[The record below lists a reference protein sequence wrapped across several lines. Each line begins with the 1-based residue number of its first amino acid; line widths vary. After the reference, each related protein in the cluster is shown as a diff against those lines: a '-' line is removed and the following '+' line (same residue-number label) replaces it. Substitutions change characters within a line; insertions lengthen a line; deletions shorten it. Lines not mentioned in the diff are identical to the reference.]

1 MRDVQI
7 YIEGKRLELF
17 NDEKIEI
24 NSSVQNIQDIAKV
37 FTDFSQ
43 SFTVPA
49 STINNQIFQ
58 HFYQSDVNA
67 TIDHQIRRDAKIEID
82 LTNFRTGKIQIE
94 KSNLKNG
101 SVESYTLTFYGD
113 IVTLFDLIGDEKMN
127 TLDLSAYSH
136 LYTGS
141 EVQSRVTSTADL
153 DVRYPLVS
161 SLRQWQNSGGGVND
175 ITQTAHAIAYTELF
189 PAIKIS
195 RLFQAIE
202 TKYDIDFQGL
212 FLTDKRFT
220 ECFMHLKN
228 KETFKFRTAF
238 QRVDFATTSPTP
250 NSYFDLVEDSL
261 HVEYIDP
268 TIALM
273 DEDTEYHSISVS
285 IPYVSN
291 SAITY
296 YIDVYENGVYQT
308 TVTKNGTGNE
318 IILDYN
324 NEPGLDKKITLNVS
338 SDFPLT
344 IRINLIY
351 QQTYYTNDSYG
362 NPSVT
367 QQRLFFGY
375 GINQSLIGTVDLS
388 AVMPDMKIADFITGI
403 LKKFNLTC
411 YGLTPYTFQV
421 EPLEDWYKKGRIL
434 NITPYTDI
442 DSVDIE
448 RIKVYKEISF
458 AHEVSQSVTN
468 VEFYDTFGRQ
478 YGDLQQSYNYESSEY
493 QVKVPFENL
502 LFNKFTGTNLQ
513 VGYYLDKS
521 LVPYIPKP
529 SLMYIEEAKT
539 CSFKFDNGSTVP
551 TLTSYR
557 PFGQDL
563 TYNNFKWSLNF
574 GADIS
579 TLYNVVNP
587 NSIYSVY
594 YSGYLNN
601 LYARKNRMYTYKTKL
616 PISILTSLKLND
628 RLIIRDKRYIIN
640 EMKSELT
647 SGDVT
652 FVLILDFRAMNAITT
667 SPVPKPSGTITVPIL
682 IGNQVTKI
690 TIDVG
695 TTGVT
700 ADKYIVT
707 TDDKVLFT
715 YPENTSDFFLIAT
728 EDSDVITTEELIALR
743 SEQGGGKVYPITLTT
758 EYENGDL
765 DYSTLYIIQE

>member
-58 HFYQSDVNA
+58 HFYQSDVNS
-67 TIDHQIRRDAKIEID
+67 TINHQIRRDAKIEID

-161 SLRQWQNSGGGVND
+161 SLRQWQYGGGGAND

-220 ECFMHLKN
+220 ECFMHLKS

-238 QRVDFATTSPTP
+238 QRVDLVTTSPT
-250 NSYFDLVEDSL
+250 NDYFDLVEDSL
-261 HVEYIDP
+261 HIEF
-268 TIALM
+268 
-273 DEDTEYHSISVS
+273 DENTSTGQTNKVSVI

-291 SAITY
+291 PAINY
-296 YIDVYENGVYQT
+296 YIDVYENGIYLT
-308 TVTKNGTGNE
+308 TITSMGVGTHLIAFYTNT
-318 IILDYN
+318 
-324 NEPGLDKKITLNVS
+324 PGLDKTITFNLS
-338 SDFPLT
+338 TDFPMTMSANVELK
-344 IRINLIY
+344 RI
-351 QQTYYTNDSYG
+351 DF
-362 NPSVT
+362 SVT
-367 QQRLFFGY
+367 TTFFAFGA
-375 GINQSLIGTVDLS
+375 NQTFIGTVDLS
-388 AVMPDMKIADFITGI
+388 ATMPDMKIADFITGI

-411 YGLTPYTFQV
+411 YGLTPYSFQV
-421 EPLEDWYKKGRIL
+421 EPLEDWYSKGRIL

-448 RIKVYKEISF
+448 RIKVYKEIAF
-458 AHEVSQSVTN
+458 THEVSQSVTN

-478 YGDLQQSYNYESSEY
+478 YGDLQQAYNYESSEY

-513 VGYYLDKS
+513 VGYYLDKTYA
-521 LVPYIPKP
+521 PYIPKP

-647 SGDVT
+647 SGEVT

-715 YPENTSDFFLIAT
+715 YPENTSDFFLIAA
-728 EDSDVITTEELIALR
+728 EDSDVITTEELISLR
-743 SEQGGGKVYPITLTT
+743 SEQGSGKVYPITLTT

-765 DYSTLYIIQE
+765 DNSTLYIIQE

>member
-67 TIDHQIRRDAKIEID
+67 TIDHQIRREAKIEID
-82 LTNFRTGKIQIE
+82 LTTFRTGKIQIE

-113 IVTLFDLIGDEKMN
+113 IVTLSDLIGDEKMN

-141 EVQSRVTSTADL
+141 EVQSRITDNGDL

-161 SLRQWQNSGGGVND
+161 SLRAWENSGGGVND
-175 ITQTAHAIAYTELF
+175 ITQTAHAISYTELF

-202 TKYDIDFQGL
+202 AKYDIDFQGL

-228 KETFKFRTAF
+228 KAEFKFRTAF
-238 QRVDFATTSPTP
+238 QRVDLTSVSPA
-250 NSYFDLVEDSL
+250 NDYFDLVEDSL
-261 HVEYIDP
+261 HVQYIDP
-268 TIALM
+268 AIAIV
-273 DEDTEYHSISVS
+273 DGNTASHQVSVLVS
-285 IPYVSN
+285 YVST
-291 SAITY
+291 SAVTY
-296 YIDVYENGVYQT
+296 YIDVYENGVYMT
-308 TVTKNGTGNE
+308 TLTRNGLGSDLV
-318 IILDYN
+318 LDYD
-324 NEPGLDKKITLNVS
+324 NEAGLDKKITLNVS
-338 SDFPLT
+338 SDFPMT
-344 IRINLIY
+344 IRVNIIY
-351 QQTYYTNDSYG
+351 QQTYYIEDQYG
-362 NPSVT
+362 NPSIT
-367 QQRLFFGY
+367 QNRLRGGY
-375 GINQSLIGTVDLS
+375 GANQSLIGVVDLS
-388 AVMPDMKIADFITGI
+388 ATMPDMKIADFITGI

-411 YGLTPYTFQV
+411 YGLSPYIFQI

-448 RIKVYKEISF
+448 RIKIYKEISF
-458 AHEVSQSVTN
+458 AHEVSQSFTN
-468 VEFYDTFGRQ
+468 TNFYDTFGRY
-478 YGDLQQSYNYESSEY
+478 YGDLQQAYNYESNEY

-502 LFNKFTGTNLQ
+502 LFQKFTGTDLQ
-513 VGYYLDKS
+513 VGYYLDKTFA
-521 LVPYIPKP
+521 PYIPKP
-529 SLMYIEEAKT
+529 SLMYLEELKT
-539 CSFKFDNGSTVP
+539 CSFKFNNGSTVP
-551 TLTSYR
+551 TITTYR

-587 NSIYSVY
+587 NSLYSVY

-616 PISILTSLKLND
+616 PISILTSLRLND

-647 SGDVT
+647 SGEVT

-667 SPVPKPSGTITVPIL
+667 SPVPKPAGTITVPIL
-682 IGNQVTKI
+682 VGNQVTKV
-690 TIDVG
+690 TINTG
-695 TTGVT
+695 LTGVV
-700 ADKYIVT
+700 ASKSIVY
-707 TDDKVLFT
+707 TDEEVVFT
-715 YPENTSDFFLIAT
+715 YPENTSAFYTIGTEGGDALVTEQLIK
-728 EDSDVITTEELIALR
+728 LR
-743 SEQGGGKVYPITLTT
+743 SEEGGGKVYDILLTA
-758 EYENGDL
+758 EYEDGKREV
-765 DYSTLYIIQE
+765 THLYIIQE

>member
-67 TIDHQIRRDAKIEID
+67 TIDHQIRREAKIEID
-82 LTNFRTGKIQIE
+82 LTTFRTGKIQIE

-113 IVTLFDLIGDEKMN
+113 IVTLSDLIGDEKMN

-141 EVQSRVTSTADL
+141 EVQSRITDNGDL

-161 SLRQWQNSGGGVND
+161 SLRAWENSGGGVND
-175 ITQTAHAIAYTELF
+175 ITQTAHAISYTELF

-202 TKYDIDFQGL
+202 AKYDIDFQGL

-228 KETFKFRTAF
+228 KAEFKFRTAF
-238 QRVDFATTSPTP
+238 QRVDLTSF
-250 NSYFDLVEDSL
+250 SSGGGDYFNLVEDSL
-261 HVEYIDP
+261 HIEYDDTD
-268 TIALM
+268 TILWHNVKI
-273 DEDTEYHSISVS
+273 TV
-285 IPYVSN
+285 PYVST
-291 SAITY
+291 SAVTY
-296 YIDVYENGVYQT
+296 YIDVYENGIYMTTLTRNGLGSDLVLSYQ
-308 TVTKNGTGNE
+308 NAA
-318 IILDYN
+318 
-324 NEPGLDKKITLNVS
+324 GLDKTITLNIS
-338 SDFPLT
+338 SDFPMTLRVNMEYEQEKM
-344 IRINLIY
+344 ILNLVTGLY
-351 QQTYYTNDSYG
+351 ESVYTNNVG
-362 NPSVT
+362 
-367 QQRLFFGY
+367 FGT
-375 GINQSLIGTVDLS
+375 NQSLIGTVDLS
-388 AVMPDMKIADFITGI
+388 ATMPDMKIADFITGI

-411 YGLTPYTFQV
+411 YGLSPYTFQI

-448 RIKVYKEISF
+448 RIKIYKEISF
-458 AHEVSQSVTN
+458 AHEVSQSFTN
-468 VEFYDTFGRQ
+468 TEFYDTFGRY
-478 YGDLQQSYNYESSEY
+478 YGDLQQAYNYESSEY

-502 LFNKFTGTNLQ
+502 LFQKFTGTNLQ
-513 VGYYLDKS
+513 VGYYLDKTF
-521 LVPYIPKP
+521 VPYIPKP
-529 SLMYIEEAKT
+529 SLMYLEELKT
-539 CSFKFDNGSTVP
+539 CSFKFDNGSTTP
-551 TLTSYR
+551 TITTYR

-587 NSIYSVY
+587 NSLYSVY

-616 PISILTSLKLND
+616 PISILTSLRLND

-647 SGDVT
+647 SGEVT

-667 SPVPKPSGTITVPIL
+667 SPVPKPAGTITVPIL
-682 IGNQVTKI
+682 VGNQVTKV
-690 TIDVG
+690 TINTG
-695 TTGVT
+695 LTGVT
-700 ADKYIVT
+700 ASKSIVY
-707 TDDKVLFT
+707 TDEEVVFT
-715 YPENTSDFFLIAT
+715 YPENTSAFYTIGT
-728 EDSDVITTEELIALR
+728 EDGDALVTEQLIKLR
-743 SEQGGGKVYPITLTT
+743 SEEGGGKVYDILLTAET
-758 EYENGDL
+758 EDGKRDV
-765 DYSTLYIIQE
+765 THLYIIQE

>member
-49 STINNQIFQ
+49 STVNNQIFQ

-161 SLRQWQNSGGGVND
+161 SLRAWENSGGGVND

-195 RLFQAIE
+195 RLFEAIE

-228 KETFKFRTAF
+228 KAEFKFRTAF
-238 QRVDFATTSPTP
+238 QMVDLTSTYPS
-250 NSYFDLVEDSL
+250 NNYFDLVDNSL
-261 HVEYIDP
+261 HIEYSQSLIHRVYASVAYVSDP
-268 TIALM
+268 TI
-273 DEDTEYHSISVS
+273 
-285 IPYVSN
+285 N
-291 SAITY
+291 Y
-296 YIDVYENGVYQT
+296 YIDVFENGIYQT
-308 TVTKNGTGNE
+308 TVTAMGLGTNLIAE
-318 IILDYN
+318 YLDT
-324 NEPGLDKKITLNVS
+324 PGLDKKITLNVS
-338 SDFPLT
+338 SDFPMT
-344 IRINLIY
+344 IRVNMQYDNIP
-351 QQTYYTNDSYG
+351 QQSFFADGTN
-362 NPSVT
+362 
-367 QQRLFFGY
+367 QA
-375 GINQSLIGTVDLS
+375 LIGTVDLS
-388 AVMPDMKIADFITGI
+388 AAMPDMKIADFITGI

-411 YGLTPYTFQV
+411 YGLTPYAFQV

-448 RIKVYKEISF
+448 RIKIYKEISF

-529 SLMYIEEAKT
+529 VLMYIEEAKT
-539 CSFKFDNGSTVP
+539 CSFKFNNGSTVD

-700 ADKYIVT
+700 ASKSIIT
-707 TDDKVLFT
+707 TDEEVVFT
-715 YPENTSDFFLIAT
+715 YPENTTSFYTIGT
-728 EDSDVITTEELIALR
+728 EDGDALVTEQLIKLR
-743 SEQGGGKVYPITLTT
+743 SEEGSVKVYDILLTS
-758 EYENGDL
+758 EFENGL
-765 DYSTLYIIQE
+765 REVTHLYIIQE

>member
-24 NSSVQNIQDIAKV
+24 NSSVQNVQDIAKV

-49 STINNQIFQ
+49 STINNKIFQ

-67 TIDHQIRRDAKIEID
+67 TIDHQIRREAKIEID

-127 TLDLSAYSH
+127 TLNLSAYSH

-228 KETFKFRTAF
+228 KAEFKFRTAF
-238 QRVDFATTSPTP
+238 QRVNLTSMLPVV
-250 NSYFDLVEDSL
+250 NNYFNLVEDSL
-261 HVEYIDP
+261 HIQYEEESTDHLLTATV
-268 TIALM
+268 AF
-273 DEDTEYHSISVS
+273 VS
-285 IPYVSN
+285 T
-291 SAITY
+291 SAVTY
-296 YIDVYENGVYQT
+296 YIDVYENGIYLT
-308 TVTKNGTGNE
+308 TITGNG
-318 IILDYN
+318 LGTFTAAQYGN
-324 NEPGLDKKITLNVS
+324 SPGLDKTITFNIS
-338 SDFPLT
+338 SDSPMTMRVNLT
-344 IRINLIY
+344 YVKTRLIENP
-351 QQTYYTNDSYG
+351 TTNQLTPDY
-362 NPSVT
+362 VT
-367 QQRLFFGY
+367 TFAFGT
-375 GINQSLIGTVDLS
+375 NQALIGTVDLS

-448 RIKVYKEISF
+448 RIKVYKEIAF
-458 AHEVSQSVTN
+458 THEVSQSVTN
-468 VEFYDTFGRQ
+468 VEFFDTFGRQ

-513 VGYYLDKS
+513 VGYYLDKT
-521 LVPYIPKP
+521 LAPYIPKP

-563 TYNNFKWSLNF
+563 TYNSFKWSLNF

-601 LYARKNRMYTYKTKL
+601 LYSRKNRMFTYKTKL

-647 SGDVT
+647 SGEVT
-652 FVLILDFRAMNAITT
+652 FVLILDFRAMNAIIT
-667 SPVPKPSGTITVPIL
+667 SPFPKPSGTYKIPIL
-682 IGNQVTKI
+682 PSNKSTSV

-700 ADKYIVT
+700 ANKYIVYT
-707 TDDKVLFT
+707 EEEIEFT
-715 YPENTSDFFLIAT
+715 LPENREGFFLIAT
-728 EDSDVITTEELIALR
+728 EDLDVLVTEELISLR

-758 EYENGDL
+758 EFENGDL

>member
-24 NSSVQNIQDIAKV
+24 NSSVQNIQDFARV

-49 STINNQIFQ
+49 STVNNQIFQ

-161 SLRQWQNSGGGVND
+161 SLRQWQYGGGGAND

-202 TKYDIDFQGL
+202 AKYDIDFQGL

-238 QRVDFATTSPTP
+238 QRVDLVSVTP
-250 NSYFDLVEDSL
+250 ASTPESDYFDLVEDSL
-261 HVEYIDP
+261 HIQQDDLG
-268 TIALM
+268 TF
-273 DEDTEYHSISVS
+273 YHKVQVTV
-285 IPYVSN
+285 PYVS
-291 SAITY
+291 SSVIKY
-296 YIDVYENGVYQT
+296 YIDVYENGIYLT
-308 TVTKNGTGNE
+308 TLENQGIATFDVITYAN
-318 IILDYN
+318 DS
-324 NEPGLDKKITLNVS
+324 GLDKTITLNIS

-344 IRINLIY
+344 MKVNLNYARQSY
-351 QQTYYTNDSYG
+351 QADPAGGAVDILVTNNYTG
-362 NPSVT
+362 
-367 QQRLFFGY
+367 FGT
-375 GINQSLIGTVDLS
+375 NQSLIGTVDLS

-411 YGLTPYTFQV
+411 YGLTPYAFQV

-448 RIKVYKEISF
+448 RIKVYKEIAF
-458 AHEVSQSVTN
+458 THEVSQSVTN

-513 VGYYLDKS
+513 VGYYLDKT
-521 LVPYIPKP
+521 LAPYIPKP

-539 CSFKFDNGSTVP
+539 CSFKFDNGSTVD

-682 IGNQVTKI
+682 VGNQVTKI

-743 SEQGGGKVYPITLTT
+743 SEEGSGKVYPITLTT

>member
-49 STINNQIFQ
+49 STVNNKIFQ

-161 SLRQWQNSGGGVND
+161 SLRAWENSGGGVND

-238 QRVDFATTSPTP
+238 QRVDLVSVTP
-250 NSYFDLVEDSL
+250 ASTPESDYFDLVEDSL
-261 HVEYIDP
+261 HIQQDDLG
-268 TIALM
+268 TF
-273 DEDTEYHSISVS
+273 YHKVQVTV
-285 IPYVSN
+285 PYVS
-291 SAITY
+291 SSVIKY
-296 YIDVYENGVYQT
+296 YIDVYENGIYLT
-308 TVTKNGTGNE
+308 TLENQGIATFDVITYAN
-318 IILDYN
+318 DS
-324 NEPGLDKKITLNVS
+324 GLDKTITLNIS

-344 IRINLIY
+344 MKVNLNYARQSY
-351 QQTYYTNDSYG
+351 QADPAGGAVDILVTNNYTG
-362 NPSVT
+362 
-367 QQRLFFGY
+367 FGA
-375 GINQSLIGTVDLS
+375 NQALLGTVDLS

-411 YGLTPYTFQV
+411 YGLTPYSFQV

-448 RIKVYKEISF
+448 RIKVYKEIAF
-458 AHEVSQSVTN
+458 THEVSQSVTN

-647 SGDVT
+647 SGEVT

-728 EDSDVITTEELIALR
+728 EDSDVITSEELIALR

-765 DYSTLYIIQE
+765 DNSTLYIIQE

>member
-1 MRDVQI
+1 MRTVQI

-49 STINNQIFQ
+49 SIINNQIFQ

-67 TIDHQIRRDAKIEID
+67 TIDHQIRREAKIEID
-82 LTNFRTGKIQIE
+82 LTPFRTGKIQIE

-113 IVTLFDLIGDEKMN
+113 IVTLSDLLGDEKMN

-141 EVQSRVTSTADL
+141 EVQDRTTGLGDL

-161 SLRQWQNSGGGVND
+161 SLRLWQYGGAGVND
-175 ITQTAHAIAYTELF
+175 ITQTAHAIQYDELF

-195 RLFQAIE
+195 RLFEAIE
-202 TKYDIDFQGL
+202 SKYDIDFQGL
-212 FLTDKRFT
+212 FLADKRFT

-228 KETFKFRTAF
+228 KDVFKFRTAF
-238 QRVDFATTSPTP
+238 QRVDLTSTSPVP
-250 NSYFDLVEDSL
+250 NDYFNLTEDYL
-261 HVEYIDP
+261 HIQYIDP
-268 TIALM
+268 STALV
-273 DEDTEYHSISVS
+273 DNDTSSNQISISV
-285 IPYVSN
+285 PYVSS

-308 TVTKNGTGNE
+308 TITASGLSTNLV
-318 IILDYN
+318 LDYD
-324 NEPGLDKKITLNVS
+324 NEPGLDKKITLNIS
-338 SDFPLT
+338 SDSPLT
-344 IRINLIY
+344 MRVNILY
-351 QQTYYTNDSYG
+351 QQTYYTPDAYG
-362 NPSVT
+362 NLSVVN
-367 QQRLFFGY
+367 QRLRIGY
-375 GINQSLIGTVDLS
+375 GANQALIGTVDLS
-388 AVMPDMKIADFITGI
+388 VTMPDIKIADFITGI

-411 YGLTPYTFQV
+411 YGLSPYTFQI

-434 NITPYTDI
+434 NITQYTDI
-442 DSVDIE
+442 DSVDVD
-448 RIKVYKEISF
+448 RIKLYKEIAF
-458 AHEVSQSVTN
+458 THEISSSITN
-468 VEFYDTFGRQ
+468 TNFYDTFGRR
-478 YGDLQQSYNYESSEY
+478 YGDLQQSYVYDANEY

-502 LFNKFTGTNLQ
+502 LFQKFNGTNLQ

-529 SLMYIEEAKT
+529 VLLYLDETKT
-539 CSFKFDNGSTVP
+539 CSFKFNNGSTIP
-551 TLTSYR
+551 TITSYR

-587 NSIYSVY
+587 NSLYSVY
-594 YSGYLNN
+594 YSAYLNN

-616 PISILTSLKLND
+616 PISILTSLRLND

-647 SGDVT
+647 SGEVT
-652 FVLILDFRAMNAITT
+652 LVLILDFRAMNVITT
-667 SPVPKPSGTITVPIL
+667 SPVPKPTGTITVPIL
-682 IGNQVTKI
+682 LGNKVTKI
-690 TIDVG
+690 AINTG

-700 ADKYIVT
+700 ASKSLITMDEEIV
-707 TDDKVLFT
+707 FT
-715 YPENTSDFFLIAT
+715 YPANTSAFYTIGTESGDALVTEQLIK
-728 EDSDVITTEELIALR
+728 LR
-743 SEQGGGKVYPITLTT
+743 SEEGSGKIYDILLEAESEDGTIEITH
-758 EYENGDL
+758 
-765 DYSTLYIIQE
+765 LYIIQE

>member
-49 STINNQIFQ
+49 STVNNQIFQ

-67 TIDHQIRRDAKIEID
+67 TIDHQIRREAKIEID
-82 LTNFRTGKIQIE
+82 LTTFRTGKIQIE

-113 IVTLFDLIGDEKMN
+113 IVTLSDLIGDEKMN

-141 EVQSRVTSTADL
+141 EVQSRITDNGDL

-161 SLRQWQNSGGGVND
+161 SLRAWENSGGGVND

-202 TKYDIDFQGL
+202 AKYNIDFQGL

-228 KETFKFRTAF
+228 KAEFKFRTAF
-238 QRVDFATTSPTP
+238 QRVDLETVSAT
-250 NSYFDLVEDSL
+250 NDYFDLITDSL
-261 HVEYIDP
+261 HIEYDEIATSHQV
-268 TIALM
+268 TI
-273 DEDTEYHSISVS
+273 TV
-285 IPYVSN
+285 PYVSTN
-291 SAITY
+291 TITY
-296 YIDVYENGVYQT
+296 YIDVYENGIYQT
-308 TVTKNGTGNE
+308 TRTASGTAGSLLLYYPNE
-318 IILDYN
+318 V
-324 NEPGLDKKITLNVS
+324 GLDKTITLNIS

-344 IRINLIY
+344 MRVNMLYVKETLIINSFGNAVTGY
-351 QQTYYTNDSYG
+351 DSAYAYG
-362 NPSVT
+362 A
-367 QQRLFFGY
+367 F
-375 GINQSLIGTVDLS
+375 QSLIGIVDLS
-388 AVMPDMKIADFITGI
+388 ATMPDMKIADFITGI

-411 YGLTPYTFQV
+411 YGLSPYVFQI

-448 RIKVYKEISF
+448 RIKIYKEISF
-458 AHEVSQSVTN
+458 AHEVSQSFTN
-468 VEFYDTFGRQ
+468 TEFYDTFGRY
-478 YGDLQQSYNYESSEY
+478 YGDLQQAYNYESNEY

-502 LFNKFTGTNLQ
+502 LFQKFTGTNLQ
-513 VGYYLDKS
+513 VGYYLDKTYA
-521 LVPYIPKP
+521 PYIPKP
-529 SLMYIEEAKT
+529 SLMYLEELKT
-539 CSFKFDNGSTVP
+539 CSFKFNNGSTVP
-551 TLTSYR
+551 TITIYR

-587 NSIYSVY
+587 NSLYSVY

-616 PISILTSLKLND
+616 PISILTSLRLND

-647 SGDVT
+647 SGEVT

-667 SPVPKPSGTITVPIL
+667 SPVPKPAGTITVPIL
-682 IGNQVTKI
+682 VGNQVTKV
-690 TIDVG
+690 TINTG
-695 TTGVT
+695 LTGVV
-700 ADKYIVT
+700 ASKSIVY
-707 TDDKVLFT
+707 TDEEVVFT
-715 YPENTSDFFLIAT
+715 YPENTSAFYTIGTEGGDALVTEQLIK
-728 EDSDVITTEELIALR
+728 LR
-743 SEQGGGKVYPITLTT
+743 SEEGGGKVYDILLTAESEDGT
-758 EYENGDL
+758 EEI
-765 DYSTLYIIQE
+765 SHLYIIQE

>member
-67 TIDHQIRRDAKIEID
+67 TIDHQIRREAKIEID
-82 LTNFRTGKIQIE
+82 LTTFRTGKIQIE

-113 IVTLFDLIGDEKMN
+113 IVTLSDLIGDEKMN

-161 SLRQWQNSGGGVND
+161 SLRAWENSGGGVND
-175 ITQTAHAIAYTELF
+175 ITQTAHAISYTELF

-202 TKYDIDFQGL
+202 SKYGIDFQGL

-228 KETFKFRTAF
+228 KAEFKFRTAF
-238 QRVDFATTSPTP
+238 QRVNLTSTSPA
-250 NSYFDLVEDSL
+250 NDYFDLVEDSL
-261 HVEYIDP
+261 HVQYIDP
-268 TIALM
+268 VDDVAGAFTNAH
-273 DEDTEYHSISVS
+273 EVNVS
-285 IPYVSN
+285 IAYVST
-291 SAITY
+291 SAVTY

-308 TVTKNGTGNE
+308 TIVGNGLGNH
-318 IILDYN
+318 LVFNYMND
-324 NEPGLDKKITLNVS
+324 PGLNKIITLNIS

-344 IRINLIY
+344 MKVNIVYKQAYLVANPAAGAY
-351 QQTYYTNDSYG
+351 DYG
-362 NPSVT
+362 YRT
-367 QQRLFFGY
+367 FFGY
-375 GINQSLIGTVDLS
+375 GVNQALIGTVDLS
-388 AVMPDMKIADFITGI
+388 ATMPDMKIADFITGI

-411 YGLTPYTFQV
+411 YGLSPYVFQV

-448 RIKVYKEISF
+448 RIKIYKEISF
-458 AHEVSQSVTN
+458 AHEVSQSFTN
-468 VEFYDTFGRQ
+468 TEFYDTFGRY
-478 YGDLQQSYNYESSEY
+478 YGDLQQAYNYESSEY

-502 LFNKFTGTNLQ
+502 LFQKFTGTNLQ
-513 VGYYLDKS
+513 VGYYLDKTFA
-521 LVPYIPKP
+521 PYIPKP
-529 SLMYIEEAKT
+529 SLMYLEELKT
-539 CSFKFDNGSTVP
+539 CSFKFNNGSTVP
-551 TLTSYR
+551 TITTYR

-594 YSGYLNN
+594 YSAYLNN

-616 PISILTSLKLND
+616 PISILTSLRLND

-647 SGDVT
+647 SGEVT

-682 IGNQVTKI
+682 VGNKVTKI
-690 TIDVG
+690 AINTG

-700 ADKYIVT
+700 ASKSLIT
-707 TDDKVLFT
+707 TDEEVVFT
-715 YPENTSDFFLIAT
+715 YPENTSAFYTIGTEGGDALVTEQLIK
-728 EDSDVITTEELIALR
+728 LR
-743 SEQGGGKVYPITLTT
+743 SEEGGGKVYDILLEAESEDGTI
-758 EYENGDL
+758 DI
-765 DYSTLYIIQE
+765 SHLYIIQE

>member
-67 TIDHQIRRDAKIEID
+67 TIDHQIRREAKIEID
-82 LTNFRTGKIQIE
+82 LTTFRTGKIQIE

-113 IVTLFDLIGDEKMN
+113 IVTLSDLIGDEKMN

-141 EVQSRVTSTADL
+141 EVQSRITDNGNL

-161 SLRQWQNSGGGVND
+161 SLRVWQNSGGGVND

-195 RLFQAIE
+195 RLFEAIE

-228 KETFKFRTAF
+228 KAEFKFRTAF
-238 QRVDFATTSPTP
+238 QRVDLTSLSPGAEDF
-250 NSYFDLVEDSL
+250 FDLTEDSL
-261 HVEYIDP
+261 HVQF
-268 TIALM
+268 
-273 DEDTEYHSISVS
+273 DENTSTGQTNKVSVI
-285 IPYVSN
+285 IPYVSSSTIN
-291 SAITY
+291 Y
-296 YIDVYENGVYQT
+296 YIDVYENGIYLT
-308 TVTKNGTGNE
+308 TITSMGVGTHVIAFYTNT
-318 IILDYN
+318 
-324 NEPGLDKKITLNVS
+324 PGLDKTITFNLS
-338 SDFPLT
+338 TDFPMT
-344 IRINLIY
+344 MSADIEYKRIDFSTTTTYFAFGAN
-351 QQTYYTNDSYG
+351 QT
-362 NPSVT
+362 
-367 QQRLFFGY
+367 F
-375 GINQSLIGTVDLS
+375 IGTVDLS
-388 AVMPDMKIADFITGI
+388 ATMPDMKIADFITGI

-411 YGLTPYTFQV
+411 YGLSPYTFQI

-448 RIKVYKEISF
+448 RIKIYKEISF
-458 AHEVSQSVTN
+458 AHEVSQSFTN
-468 VEFYDTFGRQ
+468 TKFYDTFGRY
-478 YGDLQQSYNYESSEY
+478 YGDLQQAYNYESSEY

-502 LFNKFTGTNLQ
+502 LFQKFTGTDLQ
-513 VGYYLDKS
+513 VGYYLDKTFA
-521 LVPYIPKP
+521 PYIPKP
-529 SLMYIEEAKT
+529 SLMYLEELKT
-539 CSFKFDNGSTVP
+539 CSFKFNNGSTVP
-551 TLTSYR
+551 TITTYR

-587 NSIYSVY
+587 NSLYSVY

-616 PISILTSLKLND
+616 PISILTSLRLND

-647 SGDVT
+647 SGEVT
-652 FVLILDFRAMNAITT
+652 FILILDFRAMNAITT
-667 SPVPKPSGTITVPIL
+667 SPVPKPAGTITVPIL
-682 IGNQVTKI
+682 VGNQVSKV
-690 TIDVG
+690 TINTG

-700 ADKYIVT
+700 ASKSLIT
-707 TDDKVLFT
+707 TDEEIVFT
-715 YPENTSDFFLIAT
+715 YPENTSAFYTIGT
-728 EDSDVITTEELIALR
+728 EDGDALVTEQLIKLR
-743 SEQGGGKVYPITLTT
+743 SEEGGGKVYDILLTA
-758 EYENGDL
+758 EYEDGKREV
-765 DYSTLYIIQE
+765 THLYIIQE

>member
-24 NSSVQNIQDIAKV
+24 NSSIQNIQDFARV

-161 SLRQWQNSGGGVND
+161 SLRAWENSGGGVND

-228 KETFKFRTAF
+228 KAEFKFRTAF
-238 QRVDFATTSPTP
+238 QRVDLTSTSPA
-250 NSYFDLVEDSL
+250 NDYFDLVEDSL
-261 HVEYIDP
+261 HIEF
-268 TIALM
+268 
-273 DEDTEYHSISVS
+273 DENTSTGQTNKVSVI

-291 SAITY
+291 PAINY
-296 YIDVYENGVYQT
+296 YIDVYENGIYLT
-308 TVTKNGTGNE
+308 TITSMGAGTHLIAFYTNT
-318 IILDYN
+318 
-324 NEPGLDKKITLNVS
+324 PGLDKTITFNLS
-338 SDFPLT
+338 TDFPMTMSANVELK
-344 IRINLIY
+344 RI
-351 QQTYYTNDSYG
+351 DF
-362 NPSVT
+362 SVT
-367 QQRLFFGY
+367 TTFFAFGA
-375 GINQSLIGTVDLS
+375 NQTFIGTVDLS
-388 AVMPDMKIADFITGI
+388 ATMPDMKIADFITGI

-411 YGLTPYTFQV
+411 YGLTPYSFQV
-421 EPLEDWYKKGRIL
+421 EPLEDWYSKGRIL

-448 RIKVYKEISF
+448 RIKVYKEIAF
-458 AHEVSQSVTN
+458 THEVSQSVTN

-513 VGYYLDKS
+513 VGYYLDKT
-521 LVPYIPKP
+521 LAPYIPKP
-529 SLMYIEEAKT
+529 CLMYIEEAKT

-682 IGNQVTKI
+682 VGNQVTKI

-728 EDSDVITTEELIALR
+728 EDSDVITTEELISLR
-743 SEQGGGKVYPITLTT
+743 SEEGGGKVYPITLTT
-758 EYENGDL
+758 EFENGDL
-765 DYSTLYIIQE
+765 DNSTLYIIQE

>member
-67 TIDHQIRRDAKIEID
+67 TIDHQIRREAKIEID
-82 LTNFRTGKIQIE
+82 LTTFRTGKIQIE

-113 IVTLFDLIGDEKMN
+113 IVTLSDLIGDEKMN

-141 EVQSRVTSTADL
+141 EVQSRITDNGDL

-161 SLRQWQNSGGGVND
+161 SLRAWENSGGGVND

-202 TKYDIDFQGL
+202 AKYDIDFQGL

-228 KETFKFRTAF
+228 KAEFKFRTAF
-238 QRVDFATTSPTP
+238 QRVDLTSTSPT
-250 NSYFDLVEDSL
+250 NSYFNLTTDSL
-261 HVEYIDP
+261 HIQYIDP
-268 TIALM
+268 AIATV
-273 DEDTEYHSISVS
+273 DADTSYHKISVL
-285 IPYVSN
+285 IPYVST

-308 TVTKNGTGNE
+308 TVVKNGTGTE
-318 IILDYN
+318 YILEYDN
-324 NEPGLDKKITLNVS
+324 QAGLDKLITLNIS
-338 SDFPLT
+338 SDFPMTL
-344 IRINLIY
+344 RVDMVY
-351 QQTYYTNDSYG
+351 DQTYYINDQYG
-362 NPSVT
+362 NPSVPAN
-367 QQRLFFGY
+367 RLRIGY
-375 GINQSLIGTVDLS
+375 GTNQSLIGTVDLS
-388 AVMPDMKIADFITGI
+388 ATMPDMKIADFITGI

-411 YGLTPYTFQV
+411 YGLSPYVFQI

-448 RIKVYKEISF
+448 RIKIYKEISF
-458 AHEVSQSVTN
+458 AHEVSQSFTN
-468 VEFYDTFGRQ
+468 TEFYDTFGRY
-478 YGDLQQSYNYESSEY
+478 YGDLQQAYNYESSEY

-502 LFNKFTGTNLQ
+502 LFQKFTGTDLQ
-513 VGYYLDKS
+513 VGYYLDKTFA
-521 LVPYIPKP
+521 PYIPKP
-529 SLMYIEEAKT
+529 SLMYLEELKT
-539 CSFKFDNGSTVP
+539 CSFKFDNGSTTP
-551 TLTSYR
+551 TITTYR

-587 NSIYSVY
+587 NSLYSVY

-616 PISILTSLKLND
+616 PVSILTSLRLND

-667 SPVPKPSGTITVPIL
+667 SPVPKPAGTITVPIL
-682 IGNQVTKI
+682 VGNQVSKV
-690 TIDVG
+690 TINTG
-695 TTGVT
+695 LTGVT
-700 ADKYIVT
+700 ASKSIVY
-707 TDDKVLFT
+707 TDEEVVFT
-715 YPENTSDFFLIAT
+715 YPENTSAFYTIGTEGGDALVTEQLIK
-728 EDSDVITTEELIALR
+728 LR
-743 SEQGGGKVYPITLTT
+743 SEEGGGKVYDILLTAESEDGEREVT
-758 EYENGDL
+758 H
-765 DYSTLYIIQE
+765 LYIIQE

>member
-49 STINNQIFQ
+49 STINNKIFQ

-161 SLRQWQNSGGGVND
+161 SLREWQYGGGGVND

-228 KETFKFRTAF
+228 KAEFKFRTAF
-238 QRVDFATTSPTP
+238 QRVDLTSTLPVASDYY
-250 NSYFDLVEDSL
+250 NLVEDSL
-261 HVEYIDP
+261 HIQ
-268 TIALM
+268 
-273 DEDTEYHSISVS
+273 EDDLNTFFHNVQVTV
-285 IPYVSN
+285 PYVSDVT
-291 SAITY
+291 IKY
-296 YIDVYENGVYQT
+296 YIDVYENGIYL
-308 TVTKNGTGNE
+308 VTLENQGLNNFEVITYANE
-318 IILDYN
+318 S
-324 NEPGLDKKITLNVS
+324 GLDKKITLNIS
-338 SDFPLT
+338 SDFPMT
-344 IRINLIY
+344 MRVNLNYKREVMVPDPAGGSVDILMPF
-351 QQTYYTNDSYG
+351 YYYGFGTN
-362 NPSVT
+362 
-367 QQRLFFGY
+367 QA
-375 GINQSLIGTVDLS
+375 LIGTVDLS

-411 YGLTPYTFQV
+411 YGLTPYSFQV

-448 RIKVYKEISF
+448 RIKVYKEIAF
-458 AHEVSQSVTN
+458 THEVSQSVTN
-468 VEFYDTFGRQ
+468 VEFFDTFGRQ

-502 LFNKFTGTNLQ
+502 LFNKFTGTDLQ
-513 VGYYLDKS
+513 VGYYLDKT
-521 LVPYIPKP
+521 LAPYIPKP
-529 SLMYIEEAKT
+529 CLMYIEEAKT
-539 CSFKFDNGSTVP
+539 CSFKFNNGSTVP
-551 TLTSYR
+551 TLTTYR

-652 FVLILDFRAMNAITT
+652 FVLILDFRAMNAIIT

-682 IGNQVTKI
+682 VGNQVSKK

-700 ADKYIVT
+700 ADKYIIT
-707 TDDKVLFT
+707 TDEKVLFT

-728 EDSDVITTEELIALR
+728 ESSDKIVTEELIALR
-743 SEQGGGKVYPITLTT
+743 SEQGGGKVYPITITT

-765 DYSTLYIIQE
+765 DNSTLYIIQE

>member
-67 TIDHQIRRDAKIEID
+67 TIDHQIRREAKIEID
-82 LTNFRTGKIQIE
+82 LTTFRTGKIQIE

-113 IVTLFDLIGDEKMN
+113 IVTLSDLIGDEKMN

-141 EVQSRVTSTADL
+141 EVQNRTVGLGDL
-153 DVRYPLVS
+153 DVRYPLIS
-161 SLRQWQNSGGGVND
+161 SLRQWQNTGGGVDD
-175 ITQTAHAIAYTELF
+175 ITQTAHGISYTELF

-195 RLFQAIE
+195 RLFEAIE
-202 TKYDIDFQGL
+202 AKYNIDFQGL
-212 FLTDKRFT
+212 FLSDKRFT
-220 ECFMHLKN
+220 DCFLHLKN
-228 KETFKFRTAF
+228 KAEFKFRTAF
-238 QRVDFATTSPTP
+238 QRVDLTSMLPAVNDYYNLTT
-250 NSYFDLVEDSL
+250 DSL
-261 HVEYIDP
+261 HIQHEPDATQHLLTV
-268 TIALM
+268 TVAFASTSL
-273 DEDTEYHSISVS
+273 V
-285 IPYVSN
+285 
-291 SAITY
+291 AY
-296 YIDVYENGVYQT
+296 YIDVYENGIYLT
-308 TVTKNGTGNE
+308 TITGNGVGT
-318 IILDYN
+318 YTAAQYSN
-324 NEPGLDKKITLNVS
+324 SPGLDKKITLNIS
-338 SDFPLT
+338 SDFPLSMKV
-344 IRINLIY
+344 NMNYMKSSLVDNVPN
-351 QQTYYTNDSYG
+351 TYNAYA
-362 NPSVT
+362 
-367 QQRLFFGY
+367 FGAF
-375 GINQSLIGTVDLS
+375 QSLVGIVDLS
-388 AVMPDMKIADFITGI
+388 ASMPDMKISDFITGI

-411 YGLTPYTFQV
+411 YGLSPYIFQV

-434 NITPYTDI
+434 NITPFTDI
-442 DSVDIE
+442 DSVDID

-458 AHEVSQSVTN
+458 VHEVSQSFQNTK
-468 VEFYDTFGRQ
+468 FYDTFGRQ
-478 YGDLQQSYNYESSEY
+478 YGDLQQSYNYEAGEY

-513 VGYYLDKS
+513 VGYYLDKTFS
-521 LVPYIPKP
+521 PYIPKP
-529 SLMYIEEAKT
+529 TLLYLDEPKS
-539 CSFKFDNGSTVP
+539 CNFKFKNGTTTP
-551 TLTSYR
+551 TITTYR

-563 TYNNFKWSLNF
+563 TYNSFKWSLNF

-601 LYARKNRMYTYKTKL
+601 LYTRKNRIFTYKTKL
-616 PISILTSLKLND
+616 PISILTSLRLND

-647 SGDVT
+647 SGEVT
-652 FVLILDFRAMNAITT
+652 FTLILDFRPMNAIIT
-667 SPVPKPSGTITVPIL
+667 SPFPKPSGTYKIPIL
-682 IGNQVTKI
+682 PTNKSTSV

-700 ADKYIVT
+700 VSKSVVYTEEEVE
-707 TDDKVLFT
+707 FT
-715 YPENTSDFFLIAT
+715 LPENRTGFFIIAT
-728 EDSDVITTEELIALR
+728 EALDPIATEELISLR
-743 SEQGGGKVYPITLTT
+743 SEQGGGKVYDITLTT
-758 EYENGDL
+758 LFEDGTEEI
-765 DYSTLYIIQE
+765 SHLYIIQE

>member
-67 TIDHQIRRDAKIEID
+67 TIDHQIRREAKIEID
-82 LTNFRTGKIQIE
+82 LTTFRTGKIQIE

-113 IVTLFDLIGDEKMN
+113 IVTLSDLIGDEKMN

-141 EVQSRVTSTADL
+141 EVQSRITDNGNL

-161 SLRQWQNSGGGVND
+161 SLRAWENSGGGVND

-202 TKYDIDFQGL
+202 AKYGIDFQGL

-228 KETFKFRTAF
+228 KAEFKFRTAF
-238 QRVDFATTSPTP
+238 QRVDLTNEYPAPTP
-250 NSYFDLVEDSL
+250 ETDYFDLVEDSL
-261 HVEYIDP
+261 HIQQNDLDVF
-268 TIALM
+268 
-273 DEDTEYHSISVS
+273 YHKVQVIVAAVSSSV
-285 IPYVSN
+285 IKYYV
-291 SAITY
+291 
-296 YIDVYENGVYQT
+296 DVYENGIYLT
-308 TVTKNGTGNE
+308 TLENQGIATFDVITYAN
-318 IILDYN
+318 DS
-324 NEPGLDKKITLNVS
+324 GLDKTITLNIS

-344 IRINLIY
+344 MSVNLNY
-351 QQTYYTNDSYG
+351 ARQFQNSSGALDTVNYTA
-362 NPSVT
+362 
-367 QQRLFFGY
+367 FGAS
-375 GINQSLIGTVDLS
+375 QSLIGLVDLS
-388 AVMPDMKIADFITGI
+388 ATMPDMKIADFITGI

-411 YGLTPYTFQV
+411 YGLSPYTFQI

-448 RIKVYKEISF
+448 RIKIYKEISF
-458 AHEVSQSVTN
+458 AHEVSQSFTN
-468 VEFYDTFGRQ
+468 TKFYDTFGRY
-478 YGDLQQSYNYESSEY
+478 YGDLQQAYNYESSEY

-502 LFNKFTGTNLQ
+502 LFQKFTGTDLQ
-513 VGYYLDKS
+513 VGYYLDKT
-521 LVPYIPKP
+521 LAPYIPKP
-529 SLMYIEEAKT
+529 SLMYLEELKT
-539 CSFKFDNGSTVP
+539 CSFKFNNGSTVP
-551 TLTSYR
+551 TITTYR

-587 NSIYSVY
+587 NSLYSVY

-616 PISILTSLKLND
+616 PISILTSLRLND

-647 SGDVT
+647 SGEVT

-682 IGNQVTKI
+682 VGNQVTKV

-700 ADKYIVT
+700 ASKSIVY
-707 TDDKVLFT
+707 TDEEVVFT
-715 YPENTSDFFLIAT
+715 YPTNTSAFYTIGT
-728 EDSDVITTEELIALR
+728 EDGDALVTEQLIKLR
-743 SEQGGGKVYPITLTT
+743 SEEGGGKVYDILLTAESEDGST
-758 EYENGDL
+758 EV
-765 DYSTLYIIQE
+765 THLYIIQE

>member
-67 TIDHQIRRDAKIEID
+67 TIDHQIRREAKIEID
-82 LTNFRTGKIQIE
+82 LTTFRTGKIQIE

-113 IVTLFDLIGDEKMN
+113 IVTLSDLIGDEKMN

-141 EVQSRVTSTADL
+141 EVQSRITDNGDL

-161 SLRQWQNSGGGVND
+161 SLRAWENSGGGVND
-175 ITQTAHAIAYTELF
+175 ITQTAHAISYTELF

-195 RLFQAIE
+195 RLFEAIE
-202 TKYDIDFQGL
+202 AKYGIDFQGL

-228 KETFKFRTAF
+228 KAEFKFRTAF
-238 QRVDFATTSPTP
+238 QRVDLVGTYPS
-250 NSYFDLVEDSL
+250 NNYFDLVEDSL
-261 HVEYIDP
+261 HIEYAQSLVHRVYASVAYVSDP
-268 TIALM
+268 TI
-273 DEDTEYHSISVS
+273 
-285 IPYVSN
+285 N
-291 SAITY
+291 Y
-296 YIDVYENGVYQT
+296 YIDVFENGIYQT
-308 TVTKNGTGNE
+308 TVTAMGLGTNLIAE
-318 IILDYN
+318 YLDT
-324 NEPGLDKKITLNVS
+324 PGLDKKITLNIS
-338 SDFPLT
+338 SDFPMT
-344 IRINLIY
+344 IRVNMQYDNIP
-351 QQTYYTNDSYG
+351 QQSFFAYG
-362 NPSVT
+362 A
-367 QQRLFFGY
+367 
-375 GINQSLIGTVDLS
+375 NQALIGTVDLS
-388 AVMPDMKIADFITGI
+388 ATMPDMKIADFITGI

-411 YGLTPYTFQV
+411 YGLSPYVFQI

-448 RIKVYKEISF
+448 RIKIYKEISF
-458 AHEVSQSVTN
+458 AHEVSQSFTN
-468 VEFYDTFGRQ
+468 TEFYDTFGRY
-478 YGDLQQSYNYESSEY
+478 YGDLQQAYNYESSEY

-513 VGYYLDKS
+513 VGYYLDKTF
-521 LVPYIPKP
+521 VPYIPKP
-529 SLMYIEEAKT
+529 SLMYLEELKT
-539 CSFKFDNGSTVP
+539 CSFKFNNGSTVP
-551 TLTSYR
+551 TITTYR

-587 NSIYSVY
+587 NSLYSVY

-616 PISILTSLKLND
+616 PISILTSLRLND

-647 SGDVT
+647 SGEVT

-667 SPVPKPSGTITVPIL
+667 SPVPKPSGTIIVPIL
-682 IGNQVTKI
+682 VGNQVTKV

-700 ADKYIVT
+700 ASKSLIT
-707 TDDKVLFT
+707 TDEEVVFT
-715 YPENTSDFFLIAT
+715 YPENTSAFYTIGTESGNALVTEQLIK
-728 EDSDVITTEELIALR
+728 LR
-743 SEQGGGKVYPITLTT
+743 SEEGGGKVYDILLTAESEDGTEEITH
-758 EYENGDL
+758 
-765 DYSTLYIIQE
+765 LYIIQE

>member
-67 TIDHQIRRDAKIEID
+67 TIDHQIRREAKIEID
-82 LTNFRTGKIQIE
+82 LTTFRTGKIQIE

-113 IVTLFDLIGDEKMN
+113 IVTLSDLIGDEKMN

-141 EVQSRVTSTADL
+141 EVQSRITDNGNL

-161 SLRQWQNSGGGVND
+161 SLRVWQNSGGGVND
-175 ITQTAHAIAYTELF
+175 ITQTAHAISYTELF

-202 TKYDIDFQGL
+202 AKYNIDFQGL

-228 KETFKFRTAF
+228 KAEFKFRTAF
-238 QRVDFATTSPTP
+238 QRVNLTNEYPAPTP
-250 NSYFDLVEDSL
+250 ETDYFDLVEDSL
-261 HVEYIDP
+261 HIQQDDLG
-268 TIALM
+268 TF
-273 DEDTEYHSISVS
+273 YHKVQVTVAAVSSSV
-285 IPYVSN
+285 IKYYV
-291 SAITY
+291 
-296 YIDVYENGVYQT
+296 DVYENGIYLT
-308 TVTKNGTGNE
+308 TLENQGIATFDVITYAN
-318 IILDYN
+318 DS
-324 NEPGLDKKITLNVS
+324 GLDKTITLNIS

-344 IRINLIY
+344 MTVNLNY
-351 QQTYYTNDSYG
+351 QRQSWQADPAGGAVDVLITNNYTA
-362 NPSVT
+362 
-367 QQRLFFGY
+367 FGAS
-375 GINQSLIGTVDLS
+375 QSLIGVVDLS
-388 AVMPDMKIADFITGI
+388 ATMPDMKIADFITGI

-411 YGLTPYTFQV
+411 YGLSPYTFQI

-448 RIKVYKEISF
+448 RIKIYKEISF
-458 AHEVSQSVTN
+458 AHEVSQSFTN
-468 VEFYDTFGRQ
+468 TKFYDTFGRY
-478 YGDLQQSYNYESSEY
+478 YGDLQQAYNYESNEY

-502 LFNKFTGTNLQ
+502 LFQKFTGTNLQ
-513 VGYYLDKS
+513 VGYYLDKT
-521 LVPYIPKP
+521 LAPYIPKP
-529 SLMYIEEAKT
+529 SLMYLEELKT
-539 CSFKFDNGSTVP
+539 CSFKFDNGSTIP
-551 TLTSYR
+551 TITTYR

-587 NSIYSVY
+587 NSLYSVY

-616 PISILTSLKLND
+616 PISILTSLRLND

-647 SGDVT
+647 SGEVT
-652 FVLILDFRAMNAITT
+652 FILILDFRAMNAITT

-682 IGNQVTKI
+682 VGNQVTKV

-707 TDDKVLFT
+707 TDDKVVFT
-715 YPENTSDFFLIAT
+715 YPENTSAFYTIGTESGDALVTEQLIK
-728 EDSDVITTEELIALR
+728 LR
-743 SEQGGGKVYPITLTT
+743 SEEGGGKVYDILLTAESEDGT
-758 EYENGDL
+758 TDI
-765 DYSTLYIIQE
+765 SHLYIIQE

>member
-161 SLRQWQNSGGGVND
+161 SLRAWENSGGGVND

-238 QRVDFATTSPTP
+238 QRVNLVSVTPAPTLEAD
-250 NSYFDLVEDSL
+250 YFNLVEDSL
-261 HVEYIDP
+261 RIQQDD
-268 TIALM
+268 L
-273 DEDTEYHSISVS
+273 DTFYHKVQVTV
-285 IPYVSN
+285 PYVS
-291 SAITY
+291 SSVIKY
-296 YIDVYENGVYQT
+296 YIDVYENGIYLT
-308 TVTKNGTGNE
+308 TLENQGIATFDVITYAN
-318 IILDYN
+318 DS
-324 NEPGLDKKITLNVS
+324 GLDKKITLNIS

-344 IRINLIY
+344 MKVNLNYARQSY
-351 QQTYYTNDSYG
+351 QADPAGGAVDILVTNNYTG
-362 NPSVT
+362 
-367 QQRLFFGY
+367 FGT
-375 GINQSLIGTVDLS
+375 NQSLIGTVDLS
-388 AVMPDMKIADFITGI
+388 ATMPDMKIADFITGI

-448 RIKVYKEISF
+448 RIKVYKEIAF
-458 AHEVSQSVTN
+458 THEVSQSVTN

-478 YGDLQQSYNYESSEY
+478 YGDLQQAYNYESSEY

-513 VGYYLDKS
+513 VGYYLDKT
-521 LVPYIPKP
+521 LAPYIPKP

-551 TLTSYR
+551 TLTTYR

-690 TIDVG
+690 TIYVG

-715 YPENTSDFFLIAT
+715 YPENTSDFFLIAA
-728 EDSDVITTEELIALR
+728 EDSSTITTEELISLR
-743 SEQGGGKVYPITLTT
+743 SEQGGGKVYPIRLTT

>member
-67 TIDHQIRRDAKIEID
+67 TIDHQIRREAKIEID
-82 LTNFRTGKIQIE
+82 LTTFRTGKIQIE

-113 IVTLFDLIGDEKMN
+113 IVTLSDLIGDEKMN

-141 EVQSRVTSTADL
+141 EVQSRITDNGNL

-161 SLRQWQNSGGGVND
+161 SLRAWENSGGGVND
-175 ITQTAHAIAYTELF
+175 ITQTSHAIAYTELF

-195 RLFQAIE
+195 RLFEAIE

-228 KETFKFRTAF
+228 KAEFKFRTAF
-238 QRVDFATTSPTP
+238 QRVNLTNEYPAPTFETD
-250 NSYFDLVEDSL
+250 YFDLVEDSL
-261 HVEYIDP
+261 HIQQDDLG
-268 TIALM
+268 TF
-273 DEDTEYHSISVS
+273 YHKVQVTVAAVSSSV
-285 IPYVSN
+285 IKYYV
-291 SAITY
+291 
-296 YIDVYENGVYQT
+296 DVYENGIYLT
-308 TVTKNGTGNE
+308 TLENQGIATFDVITYAN
-318 IILDYN
+318 DS
-324 NEPGLDKKITLNVS
+324 GLDKTITLNIS

-344 IRINLIY
+344 MTVNLNY
-351 QQTYYTNDSYG
+351 QRQSWQADPAGGAVDVLITNNYTA
-362 NPSVT
+362 
-367 QQRLFFGY
+367 FGAS
-375 GINQSLIGTVDLS
+375 QSLIGVVDLS
-388 AVMPDMKIADFITGI
+388 ATMPDMKIADFITGI

-411 YGLTPYTFQV
+411 YGLSPYTFQI

-448 RIKVYKEISF
+448 RIKIYKEISF
-458 AHEVSQSVTN
+458 AHEVSQSFTN
-468 VEFYDTFGRQ
+468 TKFYDTFGRY
-478 YGDLQQSYNYESSEY
+478 YGDLQQAYNYESSEY
-493 QVKVPFENL
+493 QVKLPFENL
-502 LFNKFTGTNLQ
+502 LFQKFTGTNLQ
-513 VGYYLDKS
+513 VGYYLDKTFA
-521 LVPYIPKP
+521 PYIPKP
-529 SLMYIEEAKT
+529 SLMYLDELKT
-539 CSFKFDNGSTVP
+539 CSFKFNNGTTTP
-551 TLTSYR
+551 TITTYR

-587 NSIYSVY
+587 NSLYSVY

-616 PISILTSLKLND
+616 PISILTSLRLND

-647 SGDVT
+647 SGEVT
-652 FVLILDFRAMNAITT
+652 FVLILDFRSMNAITT

-682 IGNQVTKI
+682 VGNQVTKV

-700 ADKYIVT
+700 ASKSIVY
-707 TDDKVLFT
+707 TDEEVVFT
-715 YPENTSDFFLIAT
+715 YPTNTSAFYTIGTESGDALVTEQLIK
-728 EDSDVITTEELIALR
+728 LR
-743 SEQGGGKVYPITLTT
+743 SEEGGGKVYDILLTAESEDGT
-758 EYENGDL
+758 TDI
-765 DYSTLYIIQE
+765 SHLYIIQE

>member
-101 SVESYTLTFYGD
+101 IVESYTLTFYGD

-195 RLFQAIE
+195 RLFEAIE

-238 QRVDFATTSPTP
+238 QRVDLVSVTP
-250 NSYFDLVEDSL
+250 ASTPESDYFDLVEDSL
-261 HVEYIDP
+261 HIQQDDLG
-268 TIALM
+268 TF
-273 DEDTEYHSISVS
+273 YHKVQVTV
-285 IPYVSN
+285 PYVS
-291 SAITY
+291 SSVIKY
-296 YIDVYENGVYQT
+296 YIDVYENGIYLT
-308 TVTKNGTGNE
+308 TLENQGIATFDVITYAN
-318 IILDYN
+318 DS
-324 NEPGLDKKITLNVS
+324 GLDKTITLNIS

-344 IRINLIY
+344 MKVNLNYARQSY
-351 QQTYYTNDSYG
+351 QADPAGGAVDILVTNNYTG
-362 NPSVT
+362 
-367 QQRLFFGY
+367 FGT
-375 GINQSLIGTVDLS
+375 NQSLIGTVDLS

-411 YGLTPYTFQV
+411 YGLTPYSFQV

-448 RIKVYKEISF
+448 RIKVYKEIAF
-458 AHEVSQSVTN
+458 THEVSQSFQN

-513 VGYYLDKS
+513 VGYYLDKT
-521 LVPYIPKP
+521 LAPYIPKP

-539 CSFKFDNGSTVP
+539 CSFKFNNGSTVDA
-551 TLTSYR
+551 LTSYR

-647 SGDVT
+647 SGEVT

-682 IGNQVTKI
+682 VGNQVTKI

-715 YPENTSDFFLIAT
+715 YPENTSDFFLIAA

>member
-67 TIDHQIRRDAKIEID
+67 TIDHQIRREAKIEID
-82 LTNFRTGKIQIE
+82 LTTFRTGKIQIE

-113 IVTLFDLIGDEKMN
+113 IVTLSDLIGDEKMN

-141 EVQSRVTSTADL
+141 EVQSRITDNGNL

-161 SLRQWQNSGGGVND
+161 SLRAWENSGGGVND

-202 TKYDIDFQGL
+202 AKYNIDFQGL

-228 KETFKFRTAF
+228 KAEFKFRTAF
-238 QRVDFATTSPTP
+238 QRVNLVSTSPVNDYYNLTT
-250 NSYFDLVEDSL
+250 DSL
-261 HVEYIDP
+261 HIQYDDTN
-268 TIALM
+268 TILWHNI
-273 DEDTEYHSISVS
+273 TIIV
-285 IPYVSN
+285 PYVSTTGVN
-291 SAITY
+291 Y
-296 YIDVYENGVYQT
+296 YIDVYENGIYQT
-308 TVTKNGTGNE
+308 TITDSGLNSY
-318 IILDYN
+318 LALSYQ
-324 NEPGLDKKITLNVS
+324 NEPGLDKTITLNIS
-338 SDFPLT
+338 SDSPLT
-344 IRINLIY
+344 MKVNLDY
-351 QQTYYTNDSYG
+351 SQEKMVLNLTTGLLESVYTSY
-362 NPSVT
+362 
-367 QQRLFFGY
+367 FAFGV
-375 GINQSLIGTVDLS
+375 NQALIGTVDLS
-388 AVMPDMKIADFITGI
+388 ATMPDMKIADFITGI

-411 YGLTPYTFQV
+411 YGLSPYTFQI

-448 RIKVYKEISF
+448 RIKIFKEISF
-458 AHEVSQSVTN
+458 AHEVSQSFMNT
-468 VEFYDTFGRQ
+468 EFYDTFGRY
-478 YGDLQQSYNYESSEY
+478 YGDLQQSYNYEAGEY

-502 LFNKFTGTNLQ
+502 LFQKFTGTDLQ
-513 VGYYLDKS
+513 VGYYLDKTFA
-521 LVPYIPKP
+521 PYIPKP
-529 SLMYIEEAKT
+529 TLMYLEELKT

-551 TLTSYR
+551 TITTYR

-587 NSIYSVY
+587 NSLYSVY

-616 PISILTSLKLND
+616 PISILTSLRLND

-647 SGDVT
+647 SGEVT

-682 IGNQVTKI
+682 VGNQVTKI

-700 ADKYIVT
+700 ASKSIVY
-707 TDDKVLFT
+707 TDEEVVFT
-715 YPENTSDFFLIAT
+715 YPTNTSAFYTIGT
-728 EDSDVITTEELIALR
+728 EDGDALVTEQLIKLR
-743 SEQGGGKVYPITLTT
+743 SEEGGGKVYDILLTAESEDGT
-758 EYENGDL
+758 TDI
-765 DYSTLYIIQE
+765 SHLYIIQE

>member
-67 TIDHQIRRDAKIEID
+67 TIDHQIRREAKIEID
-82 LTNFRTGKIQIE
+82 LTTFRTGKIQIE

-113 IVTLFDLIGDEKMN
+113 IVTLSDLIGDEKMN

-141 EVQSRVTSTADL
+141 EVQSRITDNGNL

-161 SLRQWQNSGGGVND
+161 SLRAWENSGGGVND

-195 RLFQAIE
+195 RLFEAIE

-228 KETFKFRTAF
+228 KAEFKFRTAF
-238 QRVDFATTSPTP
+238 QRVNLTNEYPAPTP
-250 NSYFDLVEDSL
+250 ETDYFDLVEDSL
-261 HVEYIDP
+261 HIQQDDLG
-268 TIALM
+268 TF
-273 DEDTEYHSISVS
+273 YHKVQVTVAAVSSSV
-285 IPYVSN
+285 IKYYV
-291 SAITY
+291 
-296 YIDVYENGVYQT
+296 DVYENGIYLT
-308 TVTKNGTGNE
+308 TLENQGIATFDVITYAN
-318 IILDYN
+318 DS
-324 NEPGLDKKITLNVS
+324 GLDKTITLNIS

-344 IRINLIY
+344 MTVNLNY
-351 QQTYYTNDSYG
+351 QRQSWQADPAGGAVDVLITNNYTA
-362 NPSVT
+362 
-367 QQRLFFGY
+367 FGAS
-375 GINQSLIGTVDLS
+375 QSLIGVVDLS
-388 AVMPDMKIADFITGI
+388 ATMPDMKIADFITGI

-411 YGLTPYTFQV
+411 YGLSPYTFQI

-448 RIKVYKEISF
+448 RIKIYKEISF
-458 AHEVSQSVTN
+458 AHEVSQSFTN
-468 VEFYDTFGRQ
+468 TKFYDTFGRY
-478 YGDLQQSYNYESSEY
+478 YGDLQQAYNYESNEY

-502 LFNKFTGTNLQ
+502 LFQKFTGTNLQ
-513 VGYYLDKS
+513 VGYYLDKT
-521 LVPYIPKP
+521 LAPYIPKP
-529 SLMYIEEAKT
+529 SLMYLEELKT
-539 CSFKFDNGSTVP
+539 CSFKFDNGSTIP
-551 TLTSYR
+551 TITTYR

-587 NSIYSVY
+587 NSLYSVY

-616 PISILTSLKLND
+616 PISILTSLRLND

-647 SGDVT
+647 SGEVT
-652 FVLILDFRAMNAITT
+652 FVLILDFRSMNAITT

-682 IGNQVTKI
+682 VGNQVTKV

-700 ADKYIVT
+700 ASKSIVY
-707 TDDKVLFT
+707 TDEEVVFT
-715 YPENTSDFFLIAT
+715 YPENTSAFYTIGTESGDALVTEQLIK
-728 EDSDVITTEELIALR
+728 LR
-743 SEQGGGKVYPITLTT
+743 SEEGGGKVYDILLTAESEDGTT
-758 EYENGDL
+758 EV
-765 DYSTLYIIQE
+765 THLYIIQE

>member
-161 SLRQWQNSGGGVND
+161 SLRAWENSGGGVND

-228 KETFKFRTAF
+228 KAEFKFRTAF
-238 QRVDFATTSPTP
+238 QRVDLTSTSPA
-250 NSYFDLVEDSL
+250 NDYFDLVEDSL
-261 HVEYIDP
+261 HIEF
-268 TIALM
+268 
-273 DEDTEYHSISVS
+273 DENTSTGQTNKVSVI

-291 SAITY
+291 PAINY
-296 YIDVYENGVYQT
+296 YIDVYENGIYQT
-308 TVTKNGTGNE
+308 TITSMGVGTHLIAFYTNT
-318 IILDYN
+318 
-324 NEPGLDKKITLNVS
+324 PGLDKTITFNLS
-338 SDFPLT
+338 TDFPMTMSANVELK
-344 IRINLIY
+344 RI
-351 QQTYYTNDSYG
+351 DF
-362 NPSVT
+362 SVT
-367 QQRLFFGY
+367 TTFFAFGA
-375 GINQSLIGTVDLS
+375 NQTFIGTVDLS
-388 AVMPDMKIADFITGI
+388 ATMPDMKIADFITGI

-411 YGLTPYTFQV
+411 YGLTPYSFQV

-448 RIKVYKEISF
+448 RIKVYKEIAF
-458 AHEVSQSVTN
+458 THEVSQSFQN

-529 SLMYIEEAKT
+529 CLMYIEEAKT

-587 NSIYSVY
+587 NSLYSVY

-652 FVLILDFRAMNAITT
+652 FILILDFRAMNAITT

-728 EDSDVITTEELIALR
+728 EDSATITSEELIALR

-765 DYSTLYIIQE
+765 DNSTLYIIQE

>member
-49 STINNQIFQ
+49 STVNNKIFQ

-161 SLRQWQNSGGGVND
+161 SLRAWENSGGGVND

-238 QRVDFATTSPTP
+238 QMVDLTSTYPS
-250 NSYFDLVEDSL
+250 NNYFDLVDNSL
-261 HVEYIDP
+261 HIEYSQSLIHRVYASVAYVSDP
-268 TIALM
+268 TI
-273 DEDTEYHSISVS
+273 
-285 IPYVSN
+285 N
-291 SAITY
+291 Y
-296 YIDVYENGVYQT
+296 YIDVFENGIYQT
-308 TVTKNGTGNE
+308 TVTAMGLGTNLIAE
-318 IILDYN
+318 YLDT
-324 NEPGLDKKITLNVS
+324 PGLDKKITLNVS
-338 SDFPLT
+338 SDFPMT
-344 IRINLIY
+344 IRVNMQYDNIP
-351 QQTYYTNDSYG
+351 QQSFFADGTN
-362 NPSVT
+362 
-367 QQRLFFGY
+367 QA
-375 GINQSLIGTVDLS
+375 LIGTVDLS
-388 AVMPDMKIADFITGI
+388 AAMPDMKIADFITGI

-411 YGLTPYTFQV
+411 YGLTPYAFQV

-448 RIKVYKEISF
+448 RIKVYKEIAF
-458 AHEVSQSVTN
+458 THEVSQSVTN

-478 YGDLQQSYNYESSEY
+478 YGDLQQAYNYESSEY

-513 VGYYLDKS
+513 VGYYLDKT
-521 LVPYIPKP
+521 LAPYIPKP
-529 SLMYIEEAKT
+529 CLMYIEEAKT
-539 CSFKFDNGSTVP
+539 CSFKFNNGSTVD

-667 SPVPKPSGTITVPIL
+667 SPVPKPSGTITVPVL
-682 IGNQVTKI
+682 LGNQVTKI

-700 ADKYIVT
+700 ASKSIIT
-707 TDDKVLFT
+707 TDEEVVFT
-715 YPENTSDFFLIAT
+715 YPANTTSFYTIGT
-728 EDSDVITTEELIALR
+728 EDGDALVTEQLIKLR
-743 SEQGGGKVYPITLTT
+743 SQEGSVKVYDILLTS
-758 EYENGDL
+758 EFENGL
-765 DYSTLYIIQE
+765 REVTHLYIIQE

>member
-67 TIDHQIRRDAKIEID
+67 TIDHQIRREAKIEID
-82 LTNFRTGKIQIE
+82 LTTFRTGKIQIE

-113 IVTLFDLIGDEKMN
+113 IVTLSDLIGDEKMN

-141 EVQSRVTSTADL
+141 EVQSRITDNGNL

-161 SLRQWQNSGGGVND
+161 SLRAWQNSGGGVND

-195 RLFQAIE
+195 RLFEAIE
-202 TKYDIDFQGL
+202 AKYDIDFQGL

-228 KETFKFRTAF
+228 KAEFKFRTAF
-238 QRVDFATTSPTP
+238 QRVNLVSVTPAPTP
-250 NSYFDLVEDSL
+250 DTNYFDLTEDSL
-261 HVEYIDP
+261 HIQYEEGAVLHTVTAI
-268 TIALM
+268 
-273 DEDTEYHSISVS
+273 
-285 IPYVSN
+285 IPYVSTN
-291 SAITY
+291 AITY
-296 YIDVYENGVYQT
+296 YVDVYENGIYQT
-308 TVTKNGTGNE
+308 TLTRNGTGSNL
-318 IILDYN
+318 ILEYPNDS
-324 NEPGLDKKITLNVS
+324 GLDKTITLNIS
-338 SDFPLT
+338 SDFPMTL
-344 IRINLIY
+344 RVNMSY
-351 QQTYYTNDSYG
+351 QKIIVN
-362 NPSVT
+362 
-367 QQRLFFGY
+367 
-375 GINQSLIGTVDLS
+375 GISTSAPIFLANGTNQSLIGTVNLS
-388 AVMPDMKIADFITGI
+388 SAMPDIKIADFITGI

-411 YGLTPYTFQV
+411 YGLSPYTFQI
-421 EPLEDWYKKGRIL
+421 EPLDDWYKKGRIL
-434 NITPYTDI
+434 NITEYTDI

-448 RIKVYKEISF
+448 RIKLYKEIAF
-458 AHEVSQSVTN
+458 THEVSQSILNTK
-468 VEFYDTFGRQ
+468 FYDTFGRQ
-478 YGDLQQSYNYESSEY
+478 YGDLQQAYNYESSEY

-502 LFNKFTGTNLQ
+502 LFQKFTGTNLQ
-513 VGYYLDKS
+513 VGYYLDKT
-521 LVPYIPKP
+521 LAPYIPKP
-529 SLMYIEEAKT
+529 TLMYLEELKT
-539 CSFKFDNGSTVP
+539 CSFKFNNGSTVP
-551 TLTSYR
+551 TITTYR

-587 NSIYSVY
+587 NSLYSVY

-616 PISILTSLKLND
+616 PISILTSLRLND

-647 SGDVT
+647 SGEVT

-682 IGNQVTKI
+682 VGNQVTKI

-707 TDDKVLFT
+707 TDDKVVFT
-715 YPENTSDFFLIAT
+715 YPENTSAFYTIGT
-728 EDSDVITTEELIALR
+728 EDGDALVTEQLIKLR
-743 SEQGGGKVYPITLTT
+743 SEEGSGKVYDILLTAESEDGTT
-758 EYENGDL
+758 EV
-765 DYSTLYIIQE
+765 THLYIIQE

>member
-67 TIDHQIRRDAKIEID
+67 TIDHQIRREAKIEID
-82 LTNFRTGKIQIE
+82 LTTFRTGKIQIE

-113 IVTLFDLIGDEKMN
+113 IVTLSDLIGDEKMN

-141 EVQSRVTSTADL
+141 EVQSRITDNGNL

-161 SLRQWQNSGGGVND
+161 SLRAWENSGGGVND

-195 RLFQAIE
+195 RLFEAIE

-228 KETFKFRTAF
+228 KAEFKFRTAF
-238 QRVDFATTSPTP
+238 QRVDLTSF
-250 NSYFDLVEDSL
+250 SSGGGDYFDLVEDSL
-261 HVEYIDP
+261 HIQHDGFEGTHQVNV
-268 TIALM
+268 T
-273 DEDTEYHSISVS
+273 
-285 IPYVSN
+285 IPYVSTTGVN
-291 SAITY
+291 Y
-296 YIDVYENGVYQT
+296 YIDVYENGIYLT
-308 TVTKNGTGNE
+308 TITSSGLGTNLA
-318 IILDYN
+318 ITYN
-324 NEPGLDKKITLNVS
+324 DEVGLDKTLTFNLS
-338 SDFPLT
+338 SDFPITMSANIEYKRT
-344 IRINLIY
+344 ILGTPIY
-351 QQTYYTNDSYG
+351 WTAFGTNQT
-362 NPSVT
+362 
-367 QQRLFFGY
+367 F
-375 GINQSLIGTVDLS
+375 IGTVDLS
-388 AVMPDMKIADFITGI
+388 ATMPDMKIADFITGI

-411 YGLTPYTFQV
+411 YGLSPYTFQI

-448 RIKVYKEISF
+448 RIKIYKEISF
-458 AHEVSQSVTN
+458 AHEVSQSFTN
-468 VEFYDTFGRQ
+468 TKFYDTFGRY
-478 YGDLQQSYNYESSEY
+478 YGDLQQAYNYESSEY

-502 LFNKFTGTNLQ
+502 LFQKFTGTNLQ
-513 VGYYLDKS
+513 VGYYLDKTFA
-521 LVPYIPKP
+521 PYIPKP
-529 SLMYIEEAKT
+529 SLMYLEELKT
-539 CSFKFDNGSTVP
+539 CSFKFNNGSTVP
-551 TLTSYR
+551 TITTYR

-587 NSIYSVY
+587 NSLYSVY

-616 PISILTSLKLND
+616 PISILTSLRLND

-647 SGDVT
+647 SGEVT
-652 FVLILDFRAMNAITT
+652 FILILDFRAMNAITT

-682 IGNQVTKI
+682 VGNQVTKI

-707 TDDKVLFT
+707 TDDKVVFT
-715 YPENTSDFFLIAT
+715 YPENTSAFYTIGTESGDALVTEQLIK
-728 EDSDVITTEELIALR
+728 LR
-743 SEQGGGKVYPITLTT
+743 SEEGGGKVYDILLTAESEDGTT
-758 EYENGDL
+758 EV
-765 DYSTLYIIQE
+765 THLYIIQE

>member
-113 IVTLFDLIGDEKMN
+113 IVTLFDLIGDEKIN

-161 SLRQWQNSGGGVND
+161 SLRAWENSGGGVND

-238 QRVDFATTSPTP
+238 QRVNLVSVTPAPTLEAD
-250 NSYFDLVEDSL
+250 YFNLVEDSL
-261 HVEYIDP
+261 HIQQLD
-268 TIALM
+268 L
-273 DEDTEYHSISVS
+273 DTFYHKVQVTV
-285 IPYVSN
+285 PYVS
-291 SAITY
+291 SSVIKY
-296 YIDVYENGVYQT
+296 YIDVYENGIYLT
-308 TVTKNGTGNE
+308 TLENQGIATFDVITYAN
-318 IILDYN
+318 DS
-324 NEPGLDKKITLNVS
+324 GLDKTITLNIS

-344 IRINLIY
+344 MSVNLNY
-351 QQTYYTNDSYG
+351 ARQFQNSSGALDTENYTG
-362 NPSVT
+362 
-367 QQRLFFGY
+367 FGA
-375 GINQSLIGTVDLS
+375 NQALLGTVDLS
-388 AVMPDMKIADFITGI
+388 ATMPDMKIADFITGI

-411 YGLTPYTFQV
+411 YGLTPYSFQV

-448 RIKVYKEISF
+448 RIKVYKEIAF
-458 AHEVSQSVTN
+458 THEVSQSFQN

-513 VGYYLDKS
+513 VGYYLDKT
-521 LVPYIPKP
+521 LAPYIPKP
-529 SLMYIEEAKT
+529 VLMYIEEAKT

-551 TLTSYR
+551 TITSYR

-682 IGNQVTKI
+682 VGNQVTKI

-715 YPENTSDFFLIAT
+715 YPENTSDFFLIAA
-728 EDSDVITTEELIALR
+728 EDSATITSEELIALR
-743 SEQGGGKVYPITLTT
+743 SEQGGGKVYQITLTT

>member
-7 YIEGKRLELF
+7 YIEGNRLELF

-58 HFYQSDVNA
+58 HFYQSDVDA
-67 TIDHQIRRDAKIEID
+67 TIDHQIRREAKIEID
-82 LTNFRTGKIQIE
+82 LTTFRTGKIQIE

-113 IVTLFDLIGDEKMN
+113 IITLSDLIGDEKMSA
-127 TLDLSAYSH
+127 LDLSTYSH

-141 EVQSRVTSTADL
+141 EVQTRITSTSDL

-175 ITQTAHAIAYTELF
+175 ITQTSHAISHTELF

-202 TKYDIDFQGL
+202 TKYGIDFQGL

-228 KETFKFRTAF
+228 KLVFKFRTAF
-238 QRVDFATTSPTP
+238 QRVNLTSATPVVNDYYNLT
-250 NSYFDLVEDSL
+250 EDSL
-261 HVEYIDP
+261 HIQYEPDATLHAVG
-268 TIALM
+268 IAVNNLSS
-273 DEDTEYHSISVS
+273 TSV
-285 IPYVSN
+285 IYYV
-291 SAITY
+291 
-296 YIDVYENGVYQT
+296 DVYENGIYLT
-308 TVTKNGTGNE
+308 TITGSGISN
-318 IILDYN
+318 YN
-324 NEPGLDKKITLNVS
+324 ISQYTNSAGLDKKITFNISADSSLTMRVS
-338 SDFPLT
+338 VIYRKTILIDDPTNPAGVVTTDQVYFAFGVNQTLT
-344 IRINLIY
+344 
-351 QQTYYTNDSYG
+351 
-362 NPSVT
+362 
-367 QQRLFFGY
+367 
-375 GINQSLIGTVDLS
+375 GIIDLS
-388 AVMPDMKIADFITGI
+388 ATMPDMKVSDFITGI

-411 YGLTPYTFQV
+411 YGLSPYIFQL
-421 EPLEDWYKKGRIL
+421 EPLEDWYRKGRIL

-448 RIKVYKEISF
+448 RIKIFKEISF
-458 AHEVSQSVTN
+458 NHEVSRSFMNT
-468 VEFYDTFGRQ
+468 EFYDSFGRH
-478 YGDLQQSYNYESSEY
+478 YGDLQQAFNYEAGEY
-493 QVKVPFENL
+493 QIKVPFENI
-502 LFNKFTGTNLQ
+502 LFNRFTATDLQ
-513 VGYYLDKS
+513 VGYYLDKDFS
-521 LVPYIPKP
+521 PYVPKP
-529 SLMYIEEAKT
+529 PLMYIEESKT
-539 CSFKFDNGSTVP
+539 CNFKFNNGTTVP
-551 TLTSYR
+551 TITTYR

-563 TYNNFKWSLNF
+563 TYNSFKWSLNF

-601 LYARKNRMYTYKTKL
+601 LYTRKNRMYTYKTKL
-616 PISILTSLKLND
+616 PISILTSLRLND

-647 SGDVT
+647 SGEVT
-652 FVLILDFRAMNAITT
+652 FILILDFRPMNAITT
-667 SPVPKPSGTITVPIL
+667 RPVRTVGGSIKVPIL
-682 IGNQVTKI
+682 LSNNDISV

-695 TTGVT
+695 TTGVLVDT
-700 ADKYIVT
+700 PIIYVDEDGVFP
-707 TDDKVLFT
+707 V
-715 YPENTSDFFLIAT
+715 PENT
-728 EDSDVITTEELIALR
+728 DSFYTIGTEEPDPIVTEQLIKLR
-743 SEQGGGKVYPITLTT
+743 SEEGGGKVYDIILTAESEDGTLEITH
-758 EYENGDL
+758 
-765 DYSTLYIIQE
+765 LYIIQE

>member
-67 TIDHQIRRDAKIEID
+67 TIDHQIRREAKIEID
-82 LTNFRTGKIQIE
+82 LTTFRTGKIQIE

-113 IVTLFDLIGDEKMN
+113 IVTLSDLIGDEKMN

-141 EVQSRVTSTADL
+141 EVQSRITDNGNL

-161 SLRQWQNSGGGVND
+161 SLRAWENSGGGVND

-195 RLFQAIE
+195 RLFEAIE

-228 KETFKFRTAF
+228 KAEFKFRTAF
-238 QRVDFATTSPTP
+238 QRVDLVSTSPV
-250 NSYFDLVEDSL
+250 NDYFDLTTDSL
-261 HVEYIDP
+261 HIQYIDP
-268 TIALM
+268 AIAIV
-273 DEDTEYHSISVS
+273 DGNTSYHKISVL
-285 IPYVSN
+285 IPYVST
-291 SAITY
+291 SAVTY
-296 YIDVYENGVYQT
+296 YIDVYENGIYQT
-308 TVTKNGTGNE
+308 TVVKNGTGTE
-318 IILDYN
+318 YILEYDN
-324 NEPGLDKKITLNVS
+324 QPGLDKLITLNIS
-338 SDFPLT
+338 SDFPMTLKVDMV
-344 IRINLIY
+344 Y
-351 QQTYYTNDSYG
+351 DQTYYIEDQYG
-362 NPSVT
+362 NPSIP
-367 QQRLFFGY
+367 QNRLRIGFGT
-375 GINQSLIGTVDLS
+375 NQSLIGTVDLS
-388 AVMPDMKIADFITGI
+388 ATMPDMKIADFITGI

-411 YGLTPYTFQV
+411 YGLSPYTFQI

-448 RIKVYKEISF
+448 RIKIYKEISF
-458 AHEVSQSVTN
+458 AHEVSQSFTN
-468 VEFYDTFGRQ
+468 TKFYDTFGRY
-478 YGDLQQSYNYESSEY
+478 YGDLQQAYNYESSEY

-502 LFNKFTGTNLQ
+502 LFQKFTGTNLQ
-513 VGYYLDKS
+513 VGYYLDKTF
-521 LVPYIPKP
+521 VPYIPKP
-529 SLMYIEEAKT
+529 SLMYLEELKT
-539 CSFKFDNGSTVP
+539 CSFKFNNGSTTP
-551 TLTSYR
+551 TITTYR

-587 NSIYSVY
+587 NSLYSVY

-616 PISILTSLKLND
+616 PISILTSLRLND

-647 SGDVT
+647 SGEVT

-682 IGNQVTKI
+682 VGNQVTKI

-700 ADKYIVT
+700 ASKSIVY
-707 TDDKVLFT
+707 TDEEVVFT
-715 YPENTSDFFLIAT
+715 YPENTSAFYTIGT
-728 EDSDVITTEELIALR
+728 EDGDALVTEQLIKLR
-743 SEQGGGKVYPITLTT
+743 SEEGGGKVYDILLTAESEDGT
-758 EYENGDL
+758 TDI
-765 DYSTLYIIQE
+765 SHLYIIQE

>member
-67 TIDHQIRRDAKIEID
+67 TIDHQIRREAKIEID
-82 LTNFRTGKIQIE
+82 LTTFRTGKIQIE

-113 IVTLFDLIGDEKMN
+113 IVTLSDLIGDEKMN

-141 EVQSRVTSTADL
+141 EVQSRITDNGDL

-161 SLRQWQNSGGGVND
+161 SLRAWENSGGGVND

-195 RLFQAIE
+195 RLFEAIE
-202 TKYDIDFQGL
+202 AKYDIDFQGL

-228 KETFKFRTAF
+228 KAEFKFRTAF
-238 QRVDFATTSPTP
+238 QRVDLETVSAT
-250 NSYFDLVEDSL
+250 NDYFDLITDSL
-261 HVEYIDP
+261 HIEYDEIATSHQV
-268 TIALM
+268 TI
-273 DEDTEYHSISVS
+273 TV
-285 IPYVSN
+285 PYVSTN
-291 SAITY
+291 TITY
-296 YIDVYENGVYQT
+296 YIDVYENGIYQT
-308 TVTKNGTGNE
+308 TRTASGTAGSLLLYYPNE
-318 IILDYN
+318 V
-324 NEPGLDKKITLNVS
+324 GLDKTITLNIS

-344 IRINLIY
+344 MRVNMLYVKETLIINSFGNAVTGY
-351 QQTYYTNDSYG
+351 DSAYAYG
-362 NPSVT
+362 A
-367 QQRLFFGY
+367 
-375 GINQSLIGTVDLS
+375 NQSLIGVVDLS
-388 AVMPDMKIADFITGI
+388 ATMPDMKIADFITGI

-411 YGLTPYTFQV
+411 YGLSPYVFQI

-448 RIKVYKEISF
+448 RIKIYKEISF
-458 AHEVSQSVTN
+458 AHEVSQSFTN
-468 VEFYDTFGRQ
+468 TEFYDTFGRY
-478 YGDLQQSYNYESSEY
+478 YGDLQQAYNYESSEY

-502 LFNKFTGTNLQ
+502 LFQKFTGTDLQ
-513 VGYYLDKS
+513 VGYYLDKTF
-521 LVPYIPKP
+521 VPYIPKP
-529 SLMYIEEAKT
+529 SLMYLEELKT
-539 CSFKFDNGSTVP
+539 CSFKFNNGTTVP
-551 TLTSYR
+551 TITTYR

-587 NSIYSVY
+587 NSLYSVY

-616 PISILTSLKLND
+616 PISILTSLRLND

-647 SGDVT
+647 SGEVT

-682 IGNQVTKI
+682 VGNQVAKI
-690 TIDVG
+690 TIDTG

-700 ADKYIVT
+700 ASKSLIT
-707 TDDKVLFT
+707 TDEEVVFT
-715 YPENTSDFFLIAT
+715 YPENTSAFYTIGT
-728 EDSDVITTEELIALR
+728 EDGDALVTEQLIKLR
-743 SEQGGGKVYPITLTT
+743 SEEGGGKVYDILLTAESEDGKREVT
-758 EYENGDL
+758 H
-765 DYSTLYIIQE
+765 LYIIQE

>member
-67 TIDHQIRRDAKIEID
+67 TIDHQIRREAKIEID
-82 LTNFRTGKIQIE
+82 LTTFRTGKIQIE

-141 EVQSRVTSTADL
+141 EVQSRVTSTSDL

-161 SLRQWQNSGGGVND
+161 SLRQWQYGGAGTED

-195 RLFQAIE
+195 RLFEAIE
-202 TKYDIDFQGL
+202 TKYGIDFQGL

-238 QRVDFATTSPTP
+238 QRVDLTSTSPT
-250 NSYFDLVEDSL
+250 NDYFDLVEDSL
-261 HVEYIDP
+261 HIQE
-268 TIALM
+268 L
-273 DEDTEYHSISVS
+273 DTQVGVAATFFHMVYVS
-285 IPYVSN
+285 IPYVSS

-296 YIDVYENGVYQT
+296 YIDVYENGIYQT
-308 TVTKNGTGNE
+308 TLTRNGTGNNF
-318 IILDYN
+318 ILQYANDV
-324 NEPGLDKKITLNVS
+324 GLDKTITLNIS
-338 SDFPLT
+338 SDFPMT
-344 IRINLIY
+344 IRANMQYERITTAGSESI
-351 QQTYYTNDSYG
+351 
-362 NPSVT
+362 
-367 QQRLFFGY
+367 FAFGV
-375 GINQSLIGTVDLS
+375 NQSLIGTVDLS
-388 AVMPDMKIADFITGI
+388 ATMPDMKIADFITGI

-411 YGLTPYTFQV
+411 YGLTPYSFQV

-448 RIKVYKEISF
+448 RIKVYKEIAF
-458 AHEVSQSVTN
+458 THEVSQSFQN

-521 LVPYIPKP
+521 YVPYIPKP

-682 IGNQVTKI
+682 VGNQVTKI

-715 YPENTSDFFLIAT
+715 YPENTSDFFLIAA
-728 EDSDVITTEELIALR
+728 EDSSTITSEELIALR

-765 DYSTLYIIQE
+765 IDNTLYIIQE

>member
-67 TIDHQIRRDAKIEID
+67 TIDHQIRREAKIEID
-82 LTNFRTGKIQIE
+82 LTTFRTGKIQIE

-113 IVTLFDLIGDEKMN
+113 IVTLSDLIGDEKMN

-141 EVQSRVTSTADL
+141 EVQSRITDNGDL

-161 SLRQWQNSGGGVND
+161 SLRAWENSGGGVND

-202 TKYDIDFQGL
+202 AKYDIDFQGL

-228 KETFKFRTAF
+228 KAEFKFRTAF
-238 QRVDFATTSPTP
+238 QRVDLTSLSP
-250 NSYFDLVEDSL
+250 SAEDYFDLVEDSL
-261 HVEYIDP
+261 HIQDDGFLGTHQVI
-268 TIALM
+268 
-273 DEDTEYHSISVS
+273 VN
-285 IPYVSN
+285 IPYVSTTGVN
-291 SAITY
+291 Y
-296 YIDVYENGVYQT
+296 YIDVFENGIYLT
-308 TVTKNGTGNE
+308 TITSSGLGTHLV
-318 IILDYN
+318 ITYN
-324 NEPGLDKKITLNVS
+324 DEVGLDKKLTFNLS
-338 SDFPLT
+338 SDFPITMSVNVEYKRT
-344 IRINLIY
+344 ILGTPIY
-351 QQTYYTNDSYG
+351 WTAFGTNQT
-362 NPSVT
+362 
-367 QQRLFFGY
+367 F
-375 GINQSLIGTVDLS
+375 IGTVDLS
-388 AVMPDMKIADFITGI
+388 ATMPDMKIADFITGI

-411 YGLTPYTFQV
+411 YGLSPYVFQI

-448 RIKVYKEISF
+448 RIKIYKEISF
-458 AHEVSQSVTN
+458 AHEVSQSFTN
-468 VEFYDTFGRQ
+468 TEFYDTFGRY
-478 YGDLQQSYNYESSEY
+478 YGDLQQAYNYESSEY

-502 LFNKFTGTNLQ
+502 LFQKFTGTNLQ
-513 VGYYLDKS
+513 VGYYLDKTY
-521 LVPYIPKP
+521 VPYIPKP
-529 SLMYIEEAKT
+529 SLMYLEELKT
-539 CSFKFDNGSTVP
+539 CSFKFANGTTTP
-551 TLTSYR
+551 TITTYR

-587 NSIYSVY
+587 NSLYSVY

-616 PISILTSLKLND
+616 PISILTSLRLND

-647 SGDVT
+647 SGEVT
-652 FVLILDFRAMNAITT
+652 FVLILDFRSMNAITT
-667 SPVPKPSGTITVPIL
+667 SPVPKPAGTITVPIL
-682 IGNQVTKI
+682 VGNQVSKV
-690 TIDVG
+690 TINTG
-695 TTGVT
+695 LTGVT
-700 ADKYIVT
+700 ASKSIVY
-707 TDDKVLFT
+707 TDEEVVFT
-715 YPENTSDFFLIAT
+715 YPENTSAFYTIGTEGGDALVTEQLIK
-728 EDSDVITTEELIALR
+728 LR
-743 SEQGGGKVYPITLTT
+743 SEEGGGKVYDILLTAESEDGEREVT
-758 EYENGDL
+758 H
-765 DYSTLYIIQE
+765 LYIIQE

>member
-67 TIDHQIRRDAKIEID
+67 TIDHQIRREAKIEID
-82 LTNFRTGKIQIE
+82 LTTFRTGKIQIE

-113 IVTLFDLIGDEKMN
+113 IVTLSDLIGDEKMN

-141 EVQSRVTSTADL
+141 EVQSRITDNGNL

-161 SLRQWQNSGGGVND
+161 SLRAWENSGGGVND

-195 RLFQAIE
+195 RLFEAIE
-202 TKYDIDFQGL
+202 AKYNIDFQGL

-228 KETFKFRTAF
+228 KAEFKFRTAF
-238 QRVDFATTSPTP
+238 QRVNLTSALPVV
-250 NSYFDLVEDSL
+250 NDYYNLVEDSL
-261 HVEYIDP
+261 HIQQDDLNTFFHKVQV
-268 TIALM
+268 T
-273 DEDTEYHSISVS
+273 V
-285 IPYVSN
+285 PYVSDVT
-291 SAITY
+291 IKY
-296 YIDVYENGVYQT
+296 YIDVYENGIYL
-308 TVTKNGTGNE
+308 VTLENQGLNNFEVITYANE
-318 IILDYN
+318 S
-324 NEPGLDKKITLNVS
+324 GLDKKITLNIS

-344 IRINLIY
+344 MRVNLNYRREVSVPDPAGGSVDILMPF
-351 QQTYYTNDSYG
+351 YYYGFGTN
-362 NPSVT
+362 
-367 QQRLFFGY
+367 QA
-375 GINQSLIGTVDLS
+375 LIGTVDLS
-388 AVMPDMKIADFITGI
+388 ATMPDMKIADFITGI

-411 YGLTPYTFQV
+411 YGLSPYTFQI

-448 RIKVYKEISF
+448 RIKIYKEISF
-458 AHEVSQSVTN
+458 AHEVSQSFTN
-468 VEFYDTFGRQ
+468 TKFYDTFGRY
-478 YGDLQQSYNYESSEY
+478 YGDLQQAYNYESSEY

-502 LFNKFTGTNLQ
+502 LFQKFTGTDLQ
-513 VGYYLDKS
+513 VGYYLDKTF
-521 LVPYIPKP
+521 VPYIPKP
-529 SLMYIEEAKT
+529 SLMYLEELKT

-551 TLTSYR
+551 TITTYR

-587 NSIYSVY
+587 NSLYSVY

-616 PISILTSLKLND
+616 PISILTSLRLND

-647 SGDVT
+647 SGEVT

-690 TIDVG
+690 TIDTG

-700 ADKYIVT
+700 ASKSIVY
-707 TDDKVLFT
+707 TDEEVVFT
-715 YPENTSDFFLIAT
+715 YPTNTSAFYTIGTESGDALVTEQLIK
-728 EDSDVITTEELIALR
+728 LR
-743 SEQGGGKVYPITLTT
+743 SEEGGGKVYDILLTAESEDGT
-758 EYENGDL
+758 TDI
-765 DYSTLYIIQE
+765 SHLYIIQE

>member
-67 TIDHQIRRDAKIEID
+67 TIDHQIRREAKIEID
-82 LTNFRTGKIQIE
+82 LTTFRTGKIQIE

-113 IVTLFDLIGDEKMN
+113 IVTLSDLIGDEKMN

-141 EVQSRVTSTADL
+141 EVQSRITDNGNL

-161 SLRQWQNSGGGVND
+161 SLRAWENSGGGVND

-195 RLFQAIE
+195 RLFEAIE

-228 KETFKFRTAF
+228 KAEFKFRTAF
-238 QRVDFATTSPTP
+238 QRVDLTSF
-250 NSYFDLVEDSL
+250 SSGGGDYFDLVEDSL
-261 HVEYIDP
+261 HIQHDGFEGTHQVNV
-268 TIALM
+268 T
-273 DEDTEYHSISVS
+273 
-285 IPYVSN
+285 IPYVSTTGVN
-291 SAITY
+291 Y
-296 YIDVYENGVYQT
+296 YIDVYENGIYLT
-308 TVTKNGTGNE
+308 TITSSGLGTHLA
-318 IILDYN
+318 ITYN
-324 NEPGLDKKITLNVS
+324 DEVGLDKTLTFNLS
-338 SDFPLT
+338 SDFPITMSANIEYKRT
-344 IRINLIY
+344 ILGTPIY
-351 QQTYYTNDSYG
+351 WTAFGTNQT
-362 NPSVT
+362 
-367 QQRLFFGY
+367 F
-375 GINQSLIGTVDLS
+375 IGTVDLS
-388 AVMPDMKIADFITGI
+388 ATMPDMKIADFITGI

-411 YGLTPYTFQV
+411 YGLSPYTFQI

-448 RIKVYKEISF
+448 RIKIYKEISF
-458 AHEVSQSVTN
+458 THEVSQSFMNT
-468 VEFYDTFGRQ
+468 EFYDTFGRY
-478 YGDLQQSYNYESSEY
+478 YGDLQQAYNYESNEY

-502 LFNKFTGTNLQ
+502 LFNKFTGTDLQ
-513 VGYYLDKS
+513 VGYYLDKT
-521 LVPYIPKP
+521 LAPYIPKP
-529 SLMYIEEAKT
+529 SLMYLEELKT
-539 CSFKFDNGSTVP
+539 CSFKFNNGTTVP
-551 TLTSYR
+551 TITTYR

-587 NSIYSVY
+587 NSLYSVY

-616 PISILTSLKLND
+616 PISILTSLRLND

-647 SGDVT
+647 SGEVT

-667 SPVPKPSGTITVPIL
+667 SPVPKPSGTIIVPIL
-682 IGNQVTKI
+682 VGNQVTKV

-707 TDDKVLFT
+707 TDDKVVFT
-715 YPENTSDFFLIAT
+715 YPENTSAFYTIGTESGDALVTEQLIK
-728 EDSDVITTEELIALR
+728 LR
-743 SEQGGGKVYPITLTT
+743 SEEGSGKVYDILLTSESEDGT
-758 EYENGDL
+758 TDI
-765 DYSTLYIIQE
+765 SHLYIIQE